1 MMTLESTPTARV
13 WSVAALVQAV
23 ADTLQARFARVAV
36 RGELSGFTRAASGHA
51 YFTLKDDRGQ
61 AALRCAMFRRA
72 FAQAEQGGLVPR
84 EGLLVEAV
92 GQLSVY
98 GARGELQMVVERLQP
113 AGEGAWYEQFLR
125 LKARLEAEGLFDAT
139 RKRPLPAHPRQIAVI
154 TSTAAAAL
162 RDVLHVLGRRCP
174 HVTVWIVPCAV
185 QGAEAPAQIVAAF
198 DAVRKA
204 CAAGMAPDTVLLCR
218 GGGSIEDLW
227 SFNDERVV
235 RAVVACPVPVVC
247 GVGHETDVTL
257 ADFAADL
264 RAPTPSAAAE
274 VISRDRGECL
284 QALAALAERM
294 QLRVARRLNGQGQ
307 HLDRLSARLSRPTR
321 WLTTQQAA
329 LDRLTSRLG
338 RAATQTGAVRAR
350 DLSHLQARLVRAG
363 TACPQRAALRLG
375 ALDAQLHSLAPQ
387 RVLERGYAWL
397 SDAQGR
403 TVTSVDGRAP
413 GDDLRAAL
421 CDGVL
426 HLSVTEVQA
435 TPPDAV

>member
-1 MMTLESTPTARV
+1 MASFDSPSMARV

-23 ADTLQARFARVAV
+23 ADTLQARFATVAV

-72 FAQAEQGGLVPR
+72 FAQAEQAGLMPR
-84 EGLLVEAV
+84 EGLLVEAI

-98 GARGELQMVVERLQP
+98 GARGELQLVVERLQP

-125 LKARLEAEGLFDAT
+125 LKARLAAEGLFDAS
-139 RKRPLPAHPRQIAVI
+139 RKRALPSHPRRLAVI

-162 RDVLHVLGRRCP
+162 RDVLHVLARRCP
-174 HVTVWIVPCAV
+174 HVEVWIVPCAV
-185 QGAEAPAQIVAAF
+185 QGAEAPPQIVAAF
-198 DAVRKA
+198 EAVRQA
-204 CAAGMAPDTVLLCR
+204 CRDGLAPDAVLLCR

-274 VISRDRGECL
+274 VISPDRAETL
-284 QALAALAERM
+284 RALDSLAERL
-294 QLRVARRLNGQGQ
+294 QSRLQRRLDGQAQ
-307 HLDRLSARLSRPTR
+307 HLDRLAARLSRPSR
-321 WLTTQQAA
+321 WLAGQHLQ
-329 LDRLTSRLG
+329 LDRLAGRLG
-338 RAATQTGAVRAR
+338 RVTTQVGVLRAR
-350 DLSHLQARLVRAG
+350 DLGHLHDRLA
-363 TACPQRAALRLG
+363 RAAHGLTHRAELRLDG
-375 ALDAQLHSLAPQ
+375 LAAQLHSLSPQ

-397 SDAQGR
+397 SQGDGQTIQSVHDAPPGSA
-403 TVTSVDGRAP
+403 VRAT
-413 GDDLRAAL
+413 LQ
-421 CDGVL
+421 DGVL
-426 HLSVTEVQA
+426 RLSVTDASPQRSDA
-435 TPPDAV
+435 T